1 MADPTAQIAENVA
14 RVRDRMDRSAE
25 RSGRGGKDITLV
37 AVTKYVGEAE
47 IRAVVEAGCTDLGES
62 RPQQLWQRAEAE
74 RDEVERAEVERAEA
88 VRWHL
93 IGHLQRNKARR
104 TLPLVAMIQS
114 ADTPRLVEAVDR
126 IAAELS
132 LNVPILL
139 EVNVSQEPAK
149 HGFSPET
156 VEPFL
161 ARAAGLQN
169 VQIRGLMCMARLAG
183 GSEAARED
191 FAALRQ
197 LRDRLR
203 GVCPESIS
211 LDQLSMGM
219 SGDYEVA
226 IEEGATIVRVG
237 SALFKGAF

>member
-1 MADPTAQIAENVA
+1 MTDPTAQIAENVA
-14 RVRDRMDRSAE
+14 RVRDRMDRAAE

-74 RDEVERAEVERAEA
+74 RDEVERDEA

-161 ARAAGLQN
+161 ARADGLQN
-169 VQIRGLMCMARLAG
+169 VQIRGLMCMARLGG
-183 GSEAARED
+183 GSEAARVD
-191 FAALRQ
+191 FAGLRQ